1 MRPDSGSRMDEPTST
16 PPRRRLHFLC
26 GAAFVLAA
34 AAMGTVQYFNTVD
47 YVAYEKPRVRVVR
60 LVEVRQPLPEKYN
73 FHFSSP
79 DLGDGR
85 YGEPFKERRQAIQ
98 EYEGHFFVQ
107 DGHLRCLYDIKGT
120 HEQLALAEK
129 KLRAQMAKMVGL
141 PSTEVDVV
149 TLEEIRIANPAPVK
163 RWPW

>member
-120 HEQLALAEK
+120 HEQLALGEK
-129 KLRAQMAKMVGL
+129 LLRAQMAKMVGL